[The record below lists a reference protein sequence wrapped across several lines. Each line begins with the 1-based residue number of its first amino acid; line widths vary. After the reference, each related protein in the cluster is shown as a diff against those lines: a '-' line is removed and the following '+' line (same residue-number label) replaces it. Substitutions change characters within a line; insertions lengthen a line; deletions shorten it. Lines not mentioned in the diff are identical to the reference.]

1 MELIGILIT
10 SFDGIS
16 WLPFVSVL
24 SRLLCVPFGGVPKA
38 IVCDNLKAG
47 VVKALWFDPTLNQT
61 FAAMAEHY
69 DMTILPT
76 RSRKPRDKGNVE
88 GAVLIIERWI
98 LDRLRHRRADR
109 CQRRTLVERMM
120 RQRPH
125 PEQDYRSA
133 MGIIALAGAKSAI
146 GWKRP
151 VRGHSSSMRSATPR

>member
-1 MELIGILIT
+1 M
-10 SFDGIS
+10 
-16 WLPFVSVL
+16 
-24 SRLLCVPFGGVPKA
+24 
-38 IVCDNLKAG
+38 
-47 VVKALWFDPTLNQT
+47 WFEPTLNQT

-88 GAVLIIERWI
+88 GAVLIVERWI

-125 PEQDYRSA
+125 PEQGYRSA

-146 GWKRP
+146 G
-151 VRGHSSSMRSATPR
+151 